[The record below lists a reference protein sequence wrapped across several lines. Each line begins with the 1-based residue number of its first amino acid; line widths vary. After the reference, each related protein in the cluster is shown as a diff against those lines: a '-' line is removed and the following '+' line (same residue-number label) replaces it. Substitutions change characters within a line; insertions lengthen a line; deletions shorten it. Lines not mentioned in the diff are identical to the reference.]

1 MIEYYEHMKK
11 LNLLSLATIFL
22 SSCATTPVDIRE
34 TVPELFDPEL
44 KKGKIFIFSNHNDI
58 RSIHIRVNGEE
69 KEIRH
74 KETLIFDL
82 NEGQNTIQSFDKLF
96 GDEFGNC
103 DKDPYTFDSQLFEDQ
118 THYFVIQHG
127 YDKAIYLVPCYKDFH
142 VKESAFIDQINNP
155 RSQSGEFFQG
165 ATESFLREFVF

>member
-1 MIEYYEHMKK
+1 MKK
-11 LNLLSLATIFL
+11 LNLLSLVIIFL
-22 SSCATTPVDIRE
+22 SSCATTTVDISE
-34 TVPELFDPEL
+34 VVPELFDPEL

-58 RSIHIRVNGEE
+58 RSINIRVNGEE
-69 KEIRH
+69 REIKH

-82 NEGQNTIQSFDKLF
+82 NEGQNSIQSFNMLF

-103 DKDPYTFDSQLFEDQ
+103 DKDPYTFDPELFEDQ
-118 THYFVIQHG
+118 THYFVIQRG
-127 YDKAIYLVPCYKDFH
+127 YEKKINLATCLRDYH

-155 RSQSGEFFQG
+155 RSQSSEIFQG